1 MPQEQGLIWDACTL
15 LNLIA
20 TKRASE
26 ILTALASPSYV
37 VREVR
42 EREVLYLR
50 PLPEDDPQGKLI
62 KVDLE
67 PLFSTGVLQEVEM
80 TEEEQRLFVMFASE
94 MDDGEARSTAVAVQR
109 GWRLVTDDKVSL
121 RIAREYSPAIPTL
134 TTPEWVKAWAEKAP
148 AKKETLSETLRRI
161 EACANYTPRRLH
173 SLKAWWE
180 ANTL

>member
-20 TKRASE
+20 TKRESE
-26 ILTALASPSYV
+26 ILTALACPSYV

-42 EREVLYLR
+42 EREILYLR
-50 PLPEDDPQGKLI
+50 PLPEEDPQGELI

-67 PLFSTGVLQEVEM
+67 PLFSAGVLQEVEL
-80 TEEEQRLFVMFASE
+80 TEEERRLFVMFASE

-134 TTPEWVKAWAEKAP
+134 TTPEWVKAWAETASV
-148 AKKETLSETLRRI
+148 KKETLSDFSFR
-161 EACANYTPRRLH
+161 
-173 SLKAWWE
+173 
-180 ANTL
+180 